1 MSLQATPTLL
11 QLAMQSLMRDEA
23 LAVSALQ
30 DLPIELFPPLFKDA
44 FTHKRFNILRKM
56 VQVWPF
62 PCLPLGGLM
71 KIKPPYLDILQAILD
86 GIDALL
92 DQNIHPSSYKLRV
105 LDLRALHKDFWTV
118 WAGDTTASCNPGA
131 KCKRKPQ
138 RRGSKIIT
146 KPNSLK
152 VFIDLFLKPR
162 TLDTCL
168 SYVFQWVRER
178 KALLQFVCK
187 KLKIN
192 TVGIQNIVK
201 VLEVLDLDCVEEIE
215 VCCTWKLST
224 LATFAPYLGQMKN
237 LLTFILS
244 RIHVPDSVTPEE
256 KKQLV
261 SQITSQFLNL
271 QSLQDLSLD
280 SICFLKGQMDQL
292 FRCLEAPLEILSIT
306 DSQLS
311 ESDLKSLSQCP
322 GIRQLKHLNL
332 SGVILT
338 DMNPEPLRVLLERVA
353 PTLKTLDLENCM
365 ITDSQLNV
373 LLPALS
379 QCVQLIMFN
388 YIRNP
393 ISVAVLERLL
403 YHTSRLSCLSLE
415 MYSTPWEI
423 YGAQGASHHRRLD
436 ELREELSKTMMN
448 LEHTRT
454 VWFSV
459 APCLPRGGNQA
470 I

>member
-1 MSLQATPTLL
+1 MSLRSTPTLL

-23 LAVSALQ
+23 LAISSLQ
-30 DLPIELFPPLFKDA
+30 DLPMELFPPLFNDA

-71 KIKPPYLDILQAILD
+71 KMKASYLDILQTVLE

-92 DQNIHPSSYKLRV
+92 DQNIHPSSYKLRI

-118 WAGDTTASCNPGA
+118 WAADTMASCNPEA
-131 KCKRKPQ
+131 KSKRKPQ
-138 RRGSKIIT
+138 RRGPKILT
-146 KPNSLK
+146 KPNSLQ

-162 TLDTCL
+162 ALNTCL

-178 KALLQFVCK
+178 KALLQLVCK
-187 KLKIN
+187 KLRIN
-192 TVGIQNIVK
+192 TVGIPSIVT
-201 VLEVLDLDCVEEIE
+201 VLEVLDLDCVEEVE
-215 VCCTWKLST
+215 VCCAWKLST
-224 LATFAPYLGQMKN
+224 LAVFAPYLGQMKN
-237 LLTFILS
+237 LLTFILC

-256 KKQLV
+256 KQQLV
-261 SQITSQFLNL
+261 SQVGSQFLNL
-271 QSLQDLSLD
+271 QCLQDLSLD
-280 SICFLKGQMDQL
+280 SICVLKGEMDQL
-292 FRCLEAPLEILSIT
+292 FRCLVAPLEILSIT
-306 DSQLS
+306 DCQLS
-311 ESDLKSLSQCP
+311 ESDLKSLSESP

-332 SGVILT
+332 SGVNLT
-338 DMNPEPLRVLLERVA
+338 NLSPEPLCALLERVA

-365 ITDSQLNV
+365 IMDSQLNV
-373 LLPALS
+373 FLPALS

-393 ISVAVLERLL
+393 ISMAFLERLL
-403 YHTSRLSCLSLE
+403 YHTAKLSCLSLE

-423 YGAQGASHHRRLD
+423 YGAQGALHHRRLD

-459 APCLPRGGNQA
+459 APCLPPDNQA

>member
-1 MSLQATPTLL
+1 MNRSVRMSLQSTPTLL
-11 QLAMQSLMRDEA
+11 QLAMQNLLRDEA
-23 LAVSALQ
+23 LAISALQ
-30 DLPIELFPPLFKDA
+30 HLPVELFPPLFKDA

-71 KIKPPYLDILQAILD
+71 KMKAPYLDILQIVLD

-92 DQNIHPSSYKLRV
+92 DQNSHPRSYKLRV

-118 WAGDTTASCNPGA
+118 WAGDTTASCTPGA
-131 KCKRKPQ
+131 KYKRKIQ
-138 RRGSKIIT
+138 RRGPKIVAQ
-146 KPNSLK
+146 PNSLK
-152 VFIDLFLKPR
+152 VFVDLCLKPR
-162 TLDTCL
+162 ALDTCL
-168 SYVFQWVRER
+168 SFVFQWVRER
-178 KALLQFVCK
+178 KALLQLGCK

-192 TVGIQNIVK
+192 TVAIQNVVK
-201 VLEVLDLDCVEEIE
+201 VLDMLDLDCMEEVE

-224 LATFAPYLGQMKN
+224 LATFAPYLGRMTN
-237 LLTFILS
+237 LLSFILS
-244 RIHVPDSVTPEE
+244 HIHVPASITPEE

-261 SQITSQFLNL
+261 SQFTSQFPNL
-271 QSLQDLSLD
+271 RCLQDLSLD
-280 SICFLKGQMDQL
+280 SVGFLKDQMDQV

-306 DSQLS
+306 DCQLS

-338 DMNPEPLRVLLERVA
+338 NISPEPLRVLLERVA
-353 PTLKTLDLENCM
+353 ATLKTLDLENCM
-365 ITDSQLNV
+365 IMDSQLNV
-373 LLPALS
+373 FLPALS

-388 YIRNP
+388 YLRNP

-403 YHTSRLSCLSLE
+403 YHTSKLSYLSLE

-423 YGAQGASHHRRLD
+423 YGAQSASHHKRLD
-436 ELREELSKTMMN
+436 QLREELSKTMMH
-448 LEHTRT
+448 LEHNRT

-459 APCLPRGGNQA
+459 APCLP
-470 I
+470 